1 MIHQHTYIMTFMY
14 VLAHNSIIRRKRRGI
29 IPSAI
34 EVLAY
39 GKLNMELKC
48 LKCGCEGAYKY
59 GHMKGYQ
66 RYRCKNCGYQFTKT
80 TPQGKPE
87 KDKILA
93 LILYLSGLSMSA
105 TGRILDVTAQSVM
118 RWIRKM
124 YDKFITEKPDISAI
138 KEVEMDEMHHYYQKK
153 LKNYGPEKLLIIE
166 AKTSSGELLDIVI
179 QKP

>member
-1 MIHQHTYIMTFMY
+1 
-14 VLAHNSIIRRKRRGI
+14 
-29 IPSAI
+29 
-34 EVLAY
+34 
-39 GKLNMELKC
+39 MELKC
-48 LKCGCEGAYKY
+48 LKCESKDAYKY

-80 TPQGKPE
+80 TPRGRPE

-93 LILYLSGLSMSA
+93 LILYLSGLSMNA
-105 TGRILDVTAQSVM
+105 TGRILGVTAQSVM

-124 YDKFITEKPDISAI
+124 YDRFITEKPDISKV

-153 LKNYGPEKLLIIE
+153 LKNCGSGKLLIIE
-166 AKTSSGELLDIVI
+166 AKTSSGGLLDIVI